1 MSGKHFLLNS
11 EPIFLS
17 GYGDD
22 NIFREIV
29 MLSSICRAVRLA
41 KPKRITIAALS
52 YAPPFDRGWYRKKFA
67 FARSVGLLFVRY
79 HSHVLPDEAYDEAD
93 RAGVMLQSASPSGYS
108 SSWDLPPKG
117 YGTAAGH
124 ALIERSFNHSLIRLR
139 NHPSHVAFSF
149 GNGEHCPFSG

>member
-22 NIFREIV
+22 NIFRND
-29 MLSSICRAVRLA
+29 SDAFSICRAVRLA
-41 KPKRITIAALS
+41 NPKRITIAALS
-52 YAPPFDRGWYRKKFA
+52 YAPPFDRAWYRKKFA

-93 RAGVMLQSASPSGYS
+93 RELHEHCLRTTYRS
-108 SSWDLPPKG
+108 S
-117 YGTAAGH
+117 
-124 ALIERSFNHSLIRLR
+124 RLR
-139 NHPSHVAFSF
+139 RSERQQHT
-149 GNGEHCPFSG
+149 CLK